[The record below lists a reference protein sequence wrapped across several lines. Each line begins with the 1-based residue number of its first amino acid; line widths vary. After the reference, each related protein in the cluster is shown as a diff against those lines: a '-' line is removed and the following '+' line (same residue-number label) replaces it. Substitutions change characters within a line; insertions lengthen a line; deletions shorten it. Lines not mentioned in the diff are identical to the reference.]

1 VIWHGNDQ
9 TYNDYVAADGCRISK
24 RYVAEDLEMADTPT
38 TAPDYDIDKLDEVV
52 LALLYL
58 NSFRDR
64 DEIRAWKGLDWD
76 ALDRLHERGLISD
89 PARKAKSVALSEEGF
104 EQAKAVFRRL
114 FGIGA

>member
-1 VIWHGNDQ
+1 
-9 TYNDYVAADGCRISK
+9 
-24 RYVAEDLEMADTPT
+24 MAHTPRE
-38 TAPDYDIDKLDEVV
+38 APDYNIVKLDEVV

-89 PARKAKSVALSEEGF
+89 PARKAKSVALSEDGF
-104 EQAKAVFRRL
+104 EQAEAAFRRL
-114 FGIGA
+114 FGNGA